1 MRHMVIS
8 LSVALALLAP
18 AASAQSLF
26 DKLQGAIGSVTGQSG
41 GTSSGGGLSQSD
53 VTAGLREALKV
64 GTERV
69 SRLSAPMTVLTPIR
83 PFIFRC
89 RRNFKKSK
97 DC

>member
-8 LSVALALLAP
+8 LSVALALLASD
-18 AASAQSLF
+18 ASAQSLF

-41 GTSSGGGLSQSD
+41 VTSSGGGLSQSD

-69 SRLSAPMTVLTPIR
+69 VSSIGANDGFNADPAIHIPLPPQLQKV
-83 PFIFRC
+83 
-89 RRNFKKSK
+89 
-97 DC
+97 